1 MYDFTKNQII
11 SMTNNFDKT
20 DLKWSRAKYSNTL
33 GLSCLAFLTPTI
45 FLKRSNFLEIILEF
59 LFYSQTSLSL
69 ASDWYY
75 SGMDHWTHGVDRW
88 HASLF
93 FSLQCLLTAKKI
105 HILWPL
111 MSAPAIYCWY
121 MGKKAVKEKNWDN
134 YVYYHSLWHWIG
146 AGLTCPLSTWLACY
160 NQ

>member
-111 MSAPAIYCWY
+111 MSAPAIYCWC
-121 MGKKAVKEKNWDN
+121 MGKKAVKERTGTITGLL
-134 YVYYHSLWHWIG
+134 SFFGIG
-146 AGLTCPLSTWLACY
+146 
-160 NQ
+160 